1 METIKYP
8 FGETPEEVIRERV
21 PQLAMSIWQHEKG
34 TTVSLAKDFRPDDLL
49 TVLND
54 FKTASETY
62 AERKRSCAAAGEH
75 GSASGWLKRE
85 QRSRN
90 LRISILA
97 ALGIDE
103 GGE

>member
-1 METIKYP
+1 METLKYNY
-8 FGETPEEVIRERV
+8 GETLEEVIRERV
-21 PQLAMSIWQHEKG
+21 EGLAYVVVDKHDGHWLYGGATDH
-34 TTVSLAKDFRPDDLL
+34 LL